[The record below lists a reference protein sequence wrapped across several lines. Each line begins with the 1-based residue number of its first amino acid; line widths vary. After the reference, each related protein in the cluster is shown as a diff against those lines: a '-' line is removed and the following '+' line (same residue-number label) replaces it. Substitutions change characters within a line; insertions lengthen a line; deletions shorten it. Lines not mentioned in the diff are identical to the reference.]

1 MEWRRIQLLQRQEE
15 LKQQPLDEEDSKE
28 RSTIWN
34 ELLGIEN
41 ELDGIIDEIG
51 VVVNEDY

>member
-15 LKQQPLDEEDSKE
+15 LKQRLLDEEDSNE
-28 RSTIWN
+28 RATIWN
-34 ELLGIEN
+34 ELLGIED

-51 VVVNEDY
+51 IVVNEDY